1 MALDTGKKQIKIQ
14 RTIGEIPYVEAKSK
28 FSIAVDS
35 FAPTLDRM
43 QNEHA
48 ATAQANYFQKFQIE
62 TRDYFLN
69 LSNDE
74 EIKNNPE
81 LMKAAVDTY
90 SKELLQKVPPAYKIQ
105 ANAMLSGASTNLV
118 LNASNNR
125 MSKDE
130 ANFEFLNNEIWKTNN
145 TNAEFAI
152 STAADI
158 PEMNLAITGI
168 NDKTTKA
175 ILTLNEQSHSDYEL
189 LVKKGSKETRSD
201 KVHMANITDS
211 TKALHISNGFHMMR
225 AIGDE
230 AKALEWLNLFANNKN
245 PNAITDK
252 EIQDNPIFKIY
263 QNQLKDDDT
272 RNEIVDAILARWKDF
287 KKDRFSKT
295 GNSKKIHLD
304 PYYEPNALM
313 SWENFQGSDKSGH
326 DVAMSIPN
334 MEFGS
339 EKYNKIVED
348 TNYRNSIQAKVS
360 KFIQGG
366 KLIDFESEQ
375 EKSDIASAI
384 LANFGIHDI
393 QMGMVNGE
401 FTESFITATNL
412 LSELN
417 VFPDEFKNY
426 LKIDGA
432 GSYEKPEVL
441 MQLKE
446 KILAYNYLT
455 SSELFPNWGGAD
467 PFLKWAAEQGIESR
481 NDIAAAETL
490 NKYKDIDWD
499 LRYNNIK
506 ESFNDGVDEDGL
518 LWFDIN
524 RFNNSLGSA
533 TYSPNAFLKLF
544 MDHKNPYHKHLLAQ
558 SDQTTWMSWRGER
571 IVPAH
576 AKMQLKELFINE
588 MTLMSNSDDFDIWAK
603 ENGPLRKKAWHRTMQ
618 RLKDENWG
626 IETHTSDGV
635 PRLVKNPYWLNKG
648 GFNNNDIY
656 AAMNKDFHLLDKEG
670 QMEKWG
676 TNNWNEVV
684 DMYFKQYADNPNGEV
699 KIALD
704 NDGTNNYKLT
714 FHKGADAITLEE
726 NFHPHNWMSIDKDAP
741 ASATQVHNH
750 VADLMYKEFQ
760 KTDLYK
766 NLDKSKSQVVEKAIY
781 GFARMSVGMGDWR
794 WYPDIPGLDDMPME
808 IRPLAFIAK
817 MAGFDGDL
825 RELRTTFE
833 TMAAIKGESLSFVK
847 KINMNR
853 KINDTESAVEALF
866 PPHKMP
872 FTKNNMDLHFR
883 TWVTENYKDES
894 KALTHRTNNWGAVS
908 SADWDG
914 EMDIKY
920 NRDSRKFAVFSHPK
934 NSIRAAVKTIIN
946 HSSLTASLNKIDTR
960 YGDNPSIEEI
970 LTMYAQ
976 DTSSYL
982 RALDQH
988 TSFEKTDK
996 IDLMDSNQMHK
1007 LLKFIVKHEMGHEYY
1022 KENFGTSNA
1031 YVDNVIIQGYNEAI
1045 YSYNGE
1051 LGKL

>member
-1 MALDTGKKQIKIQ
+1 MALDTGKKQIKIA

-35 FAPTLDRM
+35 FAPTLNRM

-201 KVHMANITDS
+201 KVHMKNITDS

-230 AKALEWLNLFANNKN
+230 AKALEWLNLLANNKN

-455 SSELFPNWGGAD
+455 SNELFPNWGGAD
-467 PFLKWAAEQGIESR
+467 PFLKWAAEQGIVNR
-481 NDIAAAETL
+481 DDIVAGEIL
-490 NKYKDIDWD
+490 NSYKDINWET
-499 LRYNNIK
+499 RYDNITQ
-506 ESFNDGVDEDGL
+506 SFNDGRETHFMGMFMYDKV
-518 LWFDIN
+518 
-524 RFNNSLGSA
+524 NSKLKKDLF
-533 TYSPNAFLKLF
+533 SPHAIVKLM
-544 MDHKNPYHKHLLAQ
+544 MDKENPYHKHLL
-558 SDQTTWMSWRGER
+558 SDTSTWLTSDPMK
-571 IVPAH
+571 VLPAH
-576 AKMQLKELFINE
+576 AKLTFEKMFINE
-588 MTLMSNSDDFDIWAK
+588 MTLMSNSDDFDVWAK
-603 ENGPLRKKAWHRTMQ
+603 ENKGLRNKAWNRTLQ

-626 IETHTSDGV
+626 VNTHTSDGV
-635 PRLVKNPYWLNKG
+635 PKLVKEPFHLNKG
-648 GFNNNDIY
+648 SFSNNDVY
-656 AAMNKDFHLLDKEG
+656 AALNKDFHLLDKDE
-670 QMEKWG
+670 QMSKWG
-676 TNNWNEVV
+676 TNNWNEVI
-684 DMYFKQYADNPNGEV
+684 DRYFKPYADNNNGPI
-699 KIALD
+699 KLALD

-714 FHKGADAITLEE
+714 IHAGADAITLQE
-726 NFHPHNWMSIDKDAP
+726 NFEPHRWDSVIDKDAP
-741 ASATQVHNH
+741 SSATQVVNH
-750 VADLMYKEFQ
+750 SADLMFKEFQ

-766 NLDKSKSQVVEKAIY
+766 NLDKDKSLLAEKFIY
-781 GFARMSVGMGDWR
+781 GAMRMSTQLGDWR
-794 WYPDIPGLDDMPME
+794 WYPDIPGLDDVPME
-808 IRPLAFIAK
+808 IRPFYFIAK
-817 MAGFDGDL
+817 ALGHDGDL